1 MLIRSRDFNERA
13 SQYVFLLNII
23 WLSVIFSIF
32 SKSFLD
38 VKTTNFDREVQFM
51 NQWMT
56 DSQKLVNSLH
66 VEMDPKEVTRTVQQ
80 IKVGLLC
87 KSISK

>member
-1 MLIRSRDFNERA
+1 M
-13 SQYVFLLNII
+13 
-23 WLSVIFSIF
+23 IFSIF

-38 VKTTNFDREVQFM
+38 VKTTNFDREVQLM
-51 NQWMT
+51 NKWMT

-66 VEMDPKEVTRTVQQ
+66 VEMDPKEVTGTVQQ

-87 KSISK
+87 TSISK

>member
-1 MLIRSRDFNERA
+1 M
-13 SQYVFLLNII
+13 
-23 WLSVIFSIF
+23 IFSIF

-38 VKTTNFDREVQFM
+38 VKTTNFDREVQLM

-66 VEMDPKEVTRTVQQ
+66 VEMDPKEVTGTVQQ

-87 KSISK
+87 TSIAK

>member
-1 MLIRSRDFNERA
+1 M
-13 SQYVFLLNII
+13 
-23 WLSVIFSIF
+23 IFSIF

-38 VKTTNFDREVQFM
+38 VKTTNFDREVQLM

-66 VEMDPKEVTRTVQQ
+66 VEMDPKEVTGTVQQ

-87 KSISK
+87 TSISKKGLRPWKPFVFFM

>member
-1 MLIRSRDFNERA
+1 
-13 SQYVFLLNII
+13 
-23 WLSVIFSIF
+23 
-32 SKSFLD
+32 
-38 VKTTNFDREVQFM
+38 M

-66 VEMDPKEVTRTVQQ
+66 VEMDPKEVTGTVQQ

-87 KSISK
+87 TSISKKRLRPWKPFVFFI

>member
-1 MLIRSRDFNERA
+1 MILF
-13 SQYVFLLNII
+13 
-23 WLSVIFSIF
+23 IF

-38 VKTTNFDREVQFM
+38 VKTINFDREVQLM

-66 VEMDPKEVTRTVQQ
+66 VEMDPKDVTRTVQQ

-87 KSISK
+87 KSI

>member
-1 MLIRSRDFNERA
+1 M
-13 SQYVFLLNII
+13 
-23 WLSVIFSIF
+23 IFSIF

-51 NQWMT
+51 NQWIT

>member
-1 MLIRSRDFNERA
+1 M
-13 SQYVFLLNII
+13 
-23 WLSVIFSIF
+23 IFSFF

-38 VKTTNFDREVQFM
+38 VKTTNFDREVQLM
-51 NQWMT
+51 NKWMT

-66 VEMDPKEVTRTVQQ
+66 VEMDPKEVTGTVQQ

-87 KSISK
+87 TSISK

>member
-1 MLIRSRDFNERA
+1 
-13 SQYVFLLNII
+13 
-23 WLSVIFSIF
+23 
-32 SKSFLD
+32 
-38 VKTTNFDREVQFM
+38 M

>member
-1 MLIRSRDFNERA
+1 M
-13 SQYVFLLNII
+13 
-23 WLSVIFSIF
+23 IFSIF

-38 VKTTNFDREVQFM
+38 VKTTNFDREVQLM
-51 NQWMT
+51 NRWMT

-66 VEMDPKEVTRTVQQ
+66 VEMDPKEVTGTVQQ

-87 KSISK
+87 TSISK

>member
-1 MLIRSRDFNERA
+1 M
-13 SQYVFLLNII
+13 
-23 WLSVIFSIF
+23 IFSIF

-38 VKTTNFDREVQFM
+38 VKTTNFDREVQLM

-56 DSQKLVNSLH
+56 GSQKLVNSLH
-66 VEMDPKEVTRTVQQ
+66 VEMDPKEVTGTVQQ

-87 KSISK
+87 TSISK

>member
-1 MLIRSRDFNERA
+1 M
-13 SQYVFLLNII
+13 
-23 WLSVIFSIF
+23 IFSIF

-38 VKTTNFDREVQFM
+38 VKTTNFDREVQLM

-66 VEMDPKEVTRTVQQ
+66 VEMDPKEVTGTVQQ

-87 KSISK
+87 TSIPK

>member
-1 MLIRSRDFNERA
+1 M
-13 SQYVFLLNII
+13 
-23 WLSVIFSIF
+23 IFSIF

-87 KSISK
+87 KSISKYGFRPWKPFGFFM

>member
-1 MLIRSRDFNERA
+1 MISF
-13 SQYVFLLNII
+13 
-23 WLSVIFSIF
+23 IF

-38 VKTTNFDREVQFM
+38 VKTINFDREVQLM

-56 DSQKLVNSLH
+56 DSQKLVNSLL
-66 VEMDPKEVTRTVQQ
+66 VEMDPKDVTRTVQQ

-87 KSISK
+87 KSI

>member
-1 MLIRSRDFNERA
+1 M
-13 SQYVFLLNII
+13 
-23 WLSVIFSIF
+23 IFSIF

>member
-1 MLIRSRDFNERA
+1 M
-13 SQYVFLLNII
+13 
-23 WLSVIFSIF
+23 IFSIF

-38 VKTTNFDREVQFM
+38 VKTTNFDREVQLM

-66 VEMDPKEVTRTVQQ
+66 VEMDPKEVTGTVQQ

-87 KSISK
+87 TSTSK

>member
-1 MLIRSRDFNERA
+1 M
-13 SQYVFLLNII
+13 
-23 WLSVIFSIF
+23 IFSIF

-38 VKTTNFDREVQFM
+38 VKTTNFDREVQLM
-51 NQWMT
+51 NKWMT

-66 VEMDPKEVTRTVQQ
+66 VEMDPKEVTGTVQQ

-87 KSISK
+87 TSI